1 MKTREL
7 YNRTVSRFRQEGI
20 PEAELEAEL
29 LLRFFLGVDRT
40 GLYLDDRQFTETEL
54 LSFDGL
60 VLRRLKREPLA
71 YIIGEKEFWS
81 LSFEVS
87 PGVLIPRP
95 ETELIVE
102 NVLSLVEDPS
112 SYTGRILDL
121 GTGSG
126 IIATTLAIELP
137 KARLVAVDSSGE
149 ALEVA
154 AINIARHRVSDRIT
168 LIRGDWFSPL
178 NEEEAFDF
186 IVSNPPYV
194 SEGSRGE
201 LQPEL
206 DFEPP
211 QALFAGAEGMDAYR
225 TIVSKAGNYLLPH
238 GMVLLEI
245 GSDQQ
250 QMIEDLFDEIVG
262 LELIE
267 IRKDYAGLPRIAV
280 AKAVD

>member
-1 MKTREL
+1 
-7 YNRTVSRFRQEGI
+7 VSRFRQEGI

-29 LLRFFLGVDRT
+29 LLRFFLRVDRT
-40 GLYLDDRQFTETEL
+40 GLFLEDREVPEAEL
-54 LSFDGL
+54 ARYEEL

-87 PGVLIPRP
+87 TGVLIPRP
-95 ETELIVE
+95 ETELLVE
-102 NVLSLVEDPS
+102 SVLRLVEDPAS
-112 SYTGRILDL
+112 FRGRILDL

-126 IIATTLAIELP
+126 IIAVTLAMELP
-137 KARLVAVDSSGE
+137 GAEVVAVDCSGQ

-154 AINIARHRVSDRIT
+154 ARNIARQQVSEKVS

-178 NEEEAFDF
+178 NEEKGFDF

-194 SEGSRGE
+194 SEESRCN

-206 DFEPP
+206 GFEPP
-211 QALFAGAEGMDAYR
+211 QALFAGGEGMDAYR
-225 TIVSKAGNYLLPH
+225 IIVSKAGSYLNC
-238 GMVLLEI
+238 GGFILLEI
-245 GSDQQ
+245 GADQQ
-250 QMIEDLFDEIVG
+250 QMIDNLFDQTTG

-267 IRKDYAGLPRIAV
+267 IRRDYAGLPRIAV
-280 AKAVD
+280 AKVVDGEPLRG